1 MYQKLQKT
9 SKAIHRGKYLTLKIL
24 TKINMK
30 EKKTYELGIWL
41 KKLRNEQQNKLK
53 EDRRN

>member
-1 MYQKLQKT
+1 MYQKLRKT
-9 SKAIHRGKYLTLKIL
+9 SKVIHRGKYLTLKIL

-30 EKKTYELGIWL
+30 EKKHELSIWL
-41 KKLRNEQQNKLK
+41 KKLRNEQQNKVK